1 LNNPRD
7 LVPESIMPAYPWLMN
22 TPVNAETMPAHMTT
36 LRTVGVPY
44 TDAEIAES
52 SSEVKGKTEM
62 EAVVAYLQVLGTT
75 VK

>member
-1 LNNPRD
+1 
-7 LVPESIMPAYPWLMN
+7 MPAYPWLMN
-22 TPVNAETMPAHMTT
+22 TPVNAETMPAHMTA